1 MFDMFAFIFTKYFF
15 KVNMDFTKVEDLI
28 GYQFKNKLFLKEAL
42 THKSNDENF
51 NNERLEFLGDSV
63 ISLAVSEELLL
74 KGANLDEGSLSIY
87 RSKIVSRSNLSDIG
101 AKLNLDKYL
110 LASSA
115 LKNNQN
121 LTNSVIGNTFEAV
134 LGAVFLDAGYKKAK
148 EIILSL
154 LKIDFFSLA
163 EDEQKDPKTRLQEF
177 LQSSKQDLPEYL
189 TVEKKSDAGNKF
201 VSKVFIPNLSLDESG
216 EGKTKKIAEQ
226 RAAEK
231 ILIKIISNGK

>member
-1 MFDMFAFIFTKYFF
+1 
-15 KVNMDFTKVEDLI
+15 MDFIKVEDLI

-63 ISLAVSEELLL
+63 ISLVVSEELLL
-74 KGANLDEGSLSIY
+74 KGTNLDEGFLSIY

-177 LQSSKQDLPEYL
+177 LQSSKEDLPEYL
-189 TVEKKSDAGNKF
+189 TVEKKSAAGNKF

>member
-63 ISLAVSEELLL
+63 ISLVVSEELLL
-74 KGANLDEGSLSIY
+74 KEANLDEGSLSIY

>member
-15 KVNMDFTKVEDLI
+15 KVSMDFTKVEDLI

-63 ISLAVSEELLL
+63 ISLVVSEELLL
-74 KGANLDEGSLSIY
+74 KGTNLNEGFLSIY

-101 AKLNLDKYL
+101 AKLNLDKFL

-177 LQSSKQDLPEYL
+177 LQSSKEDLPEYL
-189 TVEKKSDAGNKF
+189 TVEKKSAAGNKF

>member
-189 TVEKKSDAGNKF
+189 TVEKKFDAGNKF

>member
-15 KVNMDFTKVEDLI
+15 KVSMDFTKVEDLL

-63 ISLAVSEELLL
+63 ISLVVSEELLL
-74 KGANLDEGSLSIY
+74 KGTNLDEGSLSIY

-177 LQSSKQDLPEYL
+177 LQSSKEDLPEYL
-189 TVEKKSDAGNKF
+189 TVEKKSAAGNKF

>member
-1 MFDMFAFIFTKYFF
+1 
-15 KVNMDFTKVEDLI
+15 MDFTKVEDLI

-74 KGANLDEGSLSIY
+74 KEANLDEGSLSIY

-177 LQSSKQDLPEYL
+177 LQSSKEDLPEYL
-189 TVEKKSDAGNKF
+189 TVEKKSAAGNKF

>member
-15 KVNMDFTKVEDLI
+15 KVSMDFTKVEDLI

-63 ISLAVSEELLL
+63 ISLVVSEELLL
-74 KGANLDEGSLSIY
+74 KGTNLDEGFLSIY

-101 AKLNLDKYL
+101 AKLNLDKFL

-177 LQSSKQDLPEYL
+177 LQSSKEDLPEYL
-189 TVEKKSDAGNKF
+189 TVEKKSDADNKF
-201 VSKVFIPNLSLDESG
+201 VSKVFISNLSLDESG

>member
-15 KVNMDFTKVEDLI
+15 KVSMDFTKVEDLI

-63 ISLAVSEELLL
+63 ISLVVSEELLL
-74 KGANLDEGSLSIY
+74 KGTNLDEGFLSIY

-101 AKLNLDKYL
+101 AKLNLDKFL

-134 LGAVFLDAGYKKAK
+134 LGAVFLDSSYKKAK

-177 LQSSKQDLPEYL
+177 LQSSKEDLPEYL

>member
-1 MFDMFAFIFTKYFF
+1 M
-15 KVNMDFTKVEDLI
+15 
-28 GYQFKNKLFLKEAL
+28 
-42 THKSNDENF
+42 
-51 NNERLEFLGDSV
+51 
-63 ISLAVSEELLL
+63 
-74 KGANLDEGSLSIY
+74 
-87 RSKIVSRSNLSDIG
+87 
-101 AKLNLDKYL
+101 

-134 LGAVFLDAGYKKAK
+134 LGAVFLDSSYKKAK

-177 LQSSKQDLPEYL
+177 LQSSKEDLPEYL

-226 RAAEK
+226 RADEK

>member
-15 KVNMDFTKVEDLI
+15 KVSMDFTKVEDLL

-74 KGANLDEGSLSIY
+74 KEANLDEGSLSIY

-134 LGAVFLDAGYKKAK
+134 LGAVFLDAGYKKSK

-177 LQSSKQDLPEYL
+177 LQSSKEDLPEYL
-189 TVEKKSDAGNKF
+189 TVEKKSAAGNKF

>member
-1 MFDMFAFIFTKYFF
+1 
-15 KVNMDFTKVEDLI
+15 MDFTKVEDLI

-63 ISLAVSEELLL
+63 ISLVVSEELLL
-74 KGANLDEGSLSIY
+74 KGTNLDEGLLSIY

>member
-15 KVNMDFTKVEDLI
+15 KVSMDFTKVEDLL

-74 KGANLDEGSLSIY
+74 KEANLDEGSLSIY

-177 LQSSKQDLPEYL
+177 LQSSKEDLPESL
-189 TVEKKSDAGNKF
+189 TVEKKSAAGNKF

>member
-1 MFDMFAFIFTKYFF
+1 
-15 KVNMDFTKVEDLI
+15 MDFTKVEDLI

-177 LQSSKQDLPEYL
+177 LQSSKEDLPEYL

>member
-15 KVNMDFTKVEDLI
+15 KVIMDFTKVEDLI

-63 ISLAVSEELLL
+63 ISLVVSEELLL

-177 LQSSKQDLPEYL
+177 LQSSKEDLPEYL
-189 TVEKKSDAGNKF
+189 TVEKKSAAGNKF

>member
-63 ISLAVSEELLL
+63 ISLVVSEELLL

>member
-63 ISLAVSEELLL
+63 ISLVVSEELLL
-74 KGANLDEGSLSIY
+74 KGTNLDEGFLSIY

-101 AKLNLDKYL
+101 VKLNLDKYL

>member
-1 MFDMFAFIFTKYFF
+1 
-15 KVNMDFTKVEDLI
+15 MDFTKVEDSI

>member
-15 KVNMDFTKVEDLI
+15 KVSMDFTKVEDLL

-42 THKSNDENF
+42 THKSNDEDF

-74 KGANLDEGSLSIY
+74 KEANLDEGSLSIY

-177 LQSSKQDLPEYL
+177 LQSSKEDLPEYL
-189 TVEKKSDAGNKF
+189 TVEKKSAAGNKF

>member
-74 KGANLDEGSLSIY
+74 KEANLDEGSLSIY

-177 LQSSKQDLPEYL
+177 LQSSKEDLPEYL
-189 TVEKKSDAGNKF
+189 TVEKKSDVGNKF
-201 VSKVFIPNLSLDESG
+201 VSKVYIPNLSLDESG

>member
-1 MFDMFAFIFTKYFF
+1 
-15 KVNMDFTKVEDLI
+15 MDFTKVEDLI

-63 ISLAVSEELLL
+63 ISLVVSEELLL
-74 KGANLDEGSLSIY
+74 KGTNLDEGFLSIY

-177 LQSSKQDLPEYL
+177 LQSSKEDLPEYL
-189 TVEKKSDAGNKF
+189 TVEKKSAAGNKF

>member
-63 ISLAVSEELLL
+63 ISLVVSEELLL
-74 KGANLDEGSLSIY
+74 KGTNLDEGSLSIY

>member
-15 KVNMDFTKVEDLI
+15 KVSMDFTKVEDLI
-28 GYQFKNKLFLKEAL
+28 GYQFKNKLFLEEAL
-42 THKSNDENF
+42 THKSNNENF

-63 ISLAVSEELLL
+63 ISLVVSEELLL

-163 EDEQKDPKTRLQEF
+163 DDEQKDPKTRLQEF
-177 LQSSKQDLPEYL
+177 LQSSKEDLPEYL

-201 VSKVFIPNLSLDESG
+201 VSKVVIPNLSLDESG

>member
-63 ISLAVSEELLL
+63 ISLVVSEELLL

-177 LQSSKQDLPEYL
+177 LQSSKEDLPEYL
-189 TVEKKSDAGNKF
+189 TVEKKSAAGNKF

>member
-15 KVNMDFTKVEDLI
+15 KVSMDFTKVEDLI
-28 GYQFKNKLFLKEAL
+28 GYQFKNKLFLEEAL
-42 THKSNDENF
+42 THKSNNENF

-63 ISLAVSEELLL
+63 ISLVVSEELLF
-74 KGANLDEGSLSIY
+74 KGTSLDEGSLSIY

-101 AKLNLDKYL
+101 AKLNLDKHL

-121 LTNSVIGNTFEAV
+121 LTNSIIGNTFEAV

-154 LKIDFFSLA
+154 LKIDFLSLA

-177 LQSSKQDLPEYL
+177 LQSSKEDLPEYL

>member
-15 KVNMDFTKVEDLI
+15 KVIMDFTKVEDLI

-63 ISLAVSEELLL
+63 ISLVVSEELLL
-74 KGANLDEGSLSIY
+74 KGTNLDEGFLSIY

-101 AKLNLDKYL
+101 AKLNLDKFL

-177 LQSSKQDLPEYL
+177 LQSSKEDLPEYL
-189 TVEKKSDAGNKF
+189 TVEKKSAAGNKF

>member
-15 KVNMDFTKVEDLI
+15 KVIMDFTKVEDLI

-63 ISLAVSEELLL
+63 ISLVVSEELLL
-74 KGANLDEGSLSIY
+74 KEANLDEGSLSIY

-177 LQSSKQDLPEYL
+177 LQSSKEDLPEYL
-189 TVEKKSDAGNKF
+189 TVEKKSDADNKF
-201 VSKVFIPNLSLDESG
+201 VSKVFISNLSLDESG

>member
-15 KVNMDFTKVEDLI
+15 KVNMDFTKVEDSI

-63 ISLAVSEELLL
+63 ISLVVSEELLL
-74 KGANLDEGSLSIY
+74 KGTNLDEGFLSIY

-177 LQSSKQDLPEYL
+177 LQSSKEDLPEYL
-189 TVEKKSDAGNKF
+189 TVEKKSAAGNKF

>member
-15 KVNMDFTKVEDLI
+15 KVSMDFTKVEDLI

-74 KGANLDEGSLSIY
+74 KEANLDEGSLSIY

-101 AKLNLDKYL
+101 AKLNLDKFL

-177 LQSSKQDLPEYL
+177 LQSSKEDLPEYL
-189 TVEKKSDAGNKF
+189 TVEKKSAAGNKF

>member
-15 KVNMDFTKVEDLI
+15 KVSMDFTKVEDLL

-74 KGANLDEGSLSIY
+74 KEANLDEGSLSIY
-87 RSKIVSRSNLSDIG
+87 RSKIVSRSNLIDIG

-177 LQSSKQDLPEYL
+177 LQSSKEDLPEYL
-189 TVEKKSDAGNKF
+189 TVEKKSAAGNKF

>member
-63 ISLAVSEELLL
+63 ISLVVSEELLL
-74 KGANLDEGSLSIY
+74 KEANLDEGSLSIY

-134 LGAVFLDAGYKKAK
+134 LGAVFLDSSYKKAK

>member
-1 MFDMFAFIFTKYFF
+1 M
-15 KVNMDFTKVEDLI
+15 
-28 GYQFKNKLFLKEAL
+28 
-42 THKSNDENF
+42 
-51 NNERLEFLGDSV
+51 
-63 ISLAVSEELLL
+63 AVSEELLL

-101 AKLNLDKYL
+101 VKLNLDKYL

-177 LQSSKQDLPEYL
+177 LQSSKEDLPEYL

>member
-1 MFDMFAFIFTKYFF
+1 
-15 KVNMDFTKVEDLI
+15 MDFTKVEDLI

>member
-1 MFDMFAFIFTKYFF
+1 
-15 KVNMDFTKVEDLI
+15 MDFTKVEDLL

-74 KGANLDEGSLSIY
+74 KEANLDEGSLSIY

-177 LQSSKQDLPEYL
+177 LQSSKEDLPEYL
-189 TVEKKSDAGNKF
+189 TVEKKSAAGNKF

>member
-15 KVNMDFTKVEDLI
+15 KVSMDFTKVEDLI

-74 KGANLDEGSLSIY
+74 KEANLDEGSLSIY

-177 LQSSKQDLPEYL
+177 LQSSKEDLPEYL
-189 TVEKKSDAGNKF
+189 TVEKKSAAGNKF

>member
-15 KVNMDFTKVEDLI
+15 KVIMDFTKVEDLI

-177 LQSSKQDLPEYL
+177 LQSSKEDLPEYL

>member
-15 KVNMDFTKVEDLI
+15 KVSMDFTKVEDLL

-74 KGANLDEGSLSIY
+74 KEANLDEGSLSIY

-189 TVEKKSDAGNKF
+189 TVEKKSAAGNKF

>member
-15 KVNMDFTKVEDLI
+15 KVSMDFTKVEDLL

-63 ISLAVSEELLL
+63 ISLVVSEELLL
-74 KGANLDEGSLSIY
+74 KGTNLNEGFLSIY

-101 AKLNLDKYL
+101 AKLNLDKFL

-154 LKIDFFSLA
+154 LNIDFFSLA
-163 EDEQKDPKTRLQEF
+163 EEEQKDPKTRLQEF
-177 LQSSKQDLPEYL
+177 LQSSKEDLPEYL
-189 TVEKKSDAGNKF
+189 TVEKKSDADNKF
-201 VSKVFIPNLSLDESG
+201 VSKVFISNLSLDESG

>member
-63 ISLAVSEELLL
+63 ISLVVSEELLL
-74 KGANLDEGSLSIY
+74 KGTNLDEGFLSIY

-177 LQSSKQDLPEYL
+177 LQSSKEDLPEYL
-189 TVEKKSDAGNKF
+189 TVEKKSAAGNKF